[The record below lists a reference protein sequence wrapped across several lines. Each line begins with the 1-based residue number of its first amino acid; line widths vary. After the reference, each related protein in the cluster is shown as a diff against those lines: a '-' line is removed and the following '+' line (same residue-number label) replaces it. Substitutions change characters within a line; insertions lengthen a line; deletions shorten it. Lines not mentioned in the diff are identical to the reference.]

1 MCPGPRTPTYRC
13 DLEHLGLAEGNES
26 RESRQSHR
34 CRGQNHNRYFSMFP
48 TLNKLNLNP
57 KIKTHN
63 GLAASVGVKT
73 YSLQIFLLPIINE
86 P

>member
-1 MCPGPRTPTYRC
+1 
-13 DLEHLGLAEGNES
+13 
-26 RESRQSHR
+26 
-34 CRGQNHNRYFSMFP
+34 MFP

-86 P
+86 PWGFKVIFILATKHIVEHSFSPVHSLTKNTLATFVENKKII